1 MTPDMSVELGPLA
14 LKTPVMVSSGTFGYG
29 EEHAEIFD
37 LAELGALV
45 VKSLTLSPREGNAP
59 PRIAEVPAGML
70 NSIGLQNVGVDAFI
84 KEKLPGLSQLGVPV
98 IASVAGTTMEE
109 YEEVCRRL
117 AKTGGLAGV
126 EVNVS
131 CPNVRHGGMEF
142 GTNPTATEE
151 VTARC
156 RRIVKGALIVKLT
169 PNVTDI
175 ASVAMAAESG
185 GADAVSLVNT
195 FLGAAID
202 TVKRR
207 PKLST
212 VFGGLSGPA
221 IRPLAVRCVWQVA
234 GAVRIPIIGM
244 GGIMTGEDAVE
255 FMLAG
260 ATAVAVG
267 TASFLEPTAAL
278 RVTEGMRE
286 YLVRNSIA
294 SVRELT
300 GAARG

>member
-1 MTPDMSVELGPLA
+1 
-14 LKTPVMVSSGTFGYG
+14 
-29 EEHAEIFD
+29 
-37 LAELGALV
+37 
-45 VKSLTLSPREGNAP
+45 
-59 PRIAEVPAGML
+59 
-70 NSIGLQNVGVDAFI
+70 
-84 KEKLPGLSQLGVPV
+84 
-98 IASVAGTTMEE
+98 
-109 YEEVCRRL
+109 
-117 AKTGGLAGV
+117 
-126 EVNVS
+126 
-131 CPNVRHGGMEF
+131 MEF